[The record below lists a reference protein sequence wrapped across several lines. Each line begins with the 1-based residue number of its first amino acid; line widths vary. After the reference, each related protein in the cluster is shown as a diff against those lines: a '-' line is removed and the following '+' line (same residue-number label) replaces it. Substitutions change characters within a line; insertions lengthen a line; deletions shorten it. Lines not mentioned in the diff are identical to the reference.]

1 MRFDADGDSFN
12 ENLVKEKCS
21 EISGRWELKMAATV
35 EGGGNVSGGWVGG
48 RGYLEAVGD
57 FDSPG

>member
-35 EGGGNVSGGWVGG
+35 EGGGNVSGGREGVFGG
-48 RGYLEAVGD
+48 SRGL
-57 FDSPG
+57 

>member
-35 EGGGNVSGGWVGG
+35 KGGGRTVSGGREG
-48 RGYLEAVGD
+48 GYLEAVGD
-57 FDSPG
+57 FDMAG